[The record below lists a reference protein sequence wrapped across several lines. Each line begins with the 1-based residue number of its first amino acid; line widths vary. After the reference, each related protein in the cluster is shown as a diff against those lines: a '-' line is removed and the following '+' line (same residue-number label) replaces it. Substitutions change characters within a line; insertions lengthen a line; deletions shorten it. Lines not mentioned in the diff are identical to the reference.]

1 MYYIKEGNIDLDLE
15 ECLPHLINTRM
26 CFLPIQSIMEC
37 RREFKSTR
45 RGFGVSLGEV
55 ESLIDS
61 LFLESSTFFEGIES
75 MGVEATSPL

>member
-1 MYYIKEGNIDLDLE
+1 
-15 ECLPHLINTRM
+15 
-26 CFLPIQSIMEC
+26 MEC